1 MDHDVAVFKPYPFI
15 IGEKIRI
22 EGSPRRGDWQVIG
35 VSEKSVKLKC
45 PLSLREFEWP
55 IFCYVVDK
63 EQGVAWP
70 RSE

>member
-1 MDHDVAVFKPYPFI
+1 MNHDVTVFKPYPFI

-35 VSEKSVKLKC
+35 VSEKSVTLKC

-63 EQGVAWP
+63 EQDVAWP
-70 RSE
+70 RPE